1 MLCSINNLY
10 SNSVIALW
18 CRKWKSDAL
27 NCDGQL
33 GKSFIL
39 CHRCNFKNC
48 ILRDQSSAFL
58 FYSLIT
64 NVKKKKSYCK
74 IASLRLWDL
83 EISILASKVFCVC
96 NTLPL
101 WVWKIDKRNVIITW
115 LQQSA
120 CLMITWGQHYQI
132 SAYKDSFT
140 YFSNAVVTDEGTQE
154 TLNAAITMRKNQA
167 FTRHSPIREWVLY

>member
-1 MLCSINNLY
+1 MLWTVMGNWGRALY
-10 SNSVIALW
+10 FATGVIS
-18 CRKWKSDAL
+18 KTVYSKT
-27 NCDGQL
+27 
-33 GKSFIL
+33 
-39 CHRCNFKNC
+39 
-48 ILRDQSSAFL
+48 DQSSAFL

-64 NVKKKKSYCK
+64 NVKRKSYCK

-83 EISILASKVFCVC
+83 DISILASKVFCVC

-140 YFSNAVVTDEGTQE
+140 YFSNALVTDEGTQE
-154 TLNAAITMRKNQA
+154 SLNSEITMRKNQA
-167 FTRHSPIREWVLY
+167 FTRHRPVREWVLY